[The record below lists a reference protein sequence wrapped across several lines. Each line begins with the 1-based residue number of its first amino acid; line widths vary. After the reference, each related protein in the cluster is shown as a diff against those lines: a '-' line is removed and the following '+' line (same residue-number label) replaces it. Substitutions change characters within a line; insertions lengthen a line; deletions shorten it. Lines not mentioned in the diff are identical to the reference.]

1 MDPTTSPTYNL
12 LDEPWIQVV
21 TEDGATAEV
30 SLTDVLKNAGRYRAL
45 ASDLATMNFAVLRV
59 LLAVLYRAW
68 DDARWRNV
76 DDALDHWDE
85 KWTAASLWDDDVER
99 YLDTVRGRFDL
110 RHPET
115 PFMQVAD
122 LHTAKGYHKPVS
134 LMIPDVGGMFSLRTD
149 VTRISAAEAARSLI
163 HCSAYDYAG
172 TKTGAVGDTRVNNGP
187 GYTKGVAVCG
197 RYGGTVIHGDSLRE
211 TLLLNYVPHRESAG
225 TDDLPV
231 WEMPPLTSAARPGV
245 LSPGPV
251 ELLTWPQRRIRLFW
265 STTDSTDVAAPTV
278 DGVLVCNGD
287 PVDSTMIH
295 GSEMMTPWRF
305 SDPQKNETKALR
317 YVPQTLDKGRA
328 MWRSLGGILPN
339 ADVATVDQKYA
350 EGAPAAEPARTVEW
364 LARLVVDEVIPRDR
378 IVRVEMVSPVYGNSQ
393 SSFSDVLNDSLT
405 VRSPLLGIEGE
416 ALRAVVRTAVDR
428 TEGVAWE
435 LTKFSCDIRT
445 AAGGG
450 RQGGGDG
457 VRTAAG
463 GGRQRGVDDVRLRF
477 FDTVDAPFRRWL
489 ADIGDGDDTPATG
502 DTGDGEVGAAALAE
516 GGGRLRS
523 IAWDLADEIVRAQGP
538 QVWAGRPGPDG
549 TGVISAAVAQNR
561 LSRALRTILG
571 DPVRTTAT
579 ADTGSAATPETHSE
593 RKTDDEDIDA

>member
-1 MDPTTSPTYNL
+1 M
-12 LDEPWIQVV
+12 
-21 TEDGATAEV
+21 
-30 SLTDVLKNAGRYRAL
+30 
-45 ASDLATMNFAVLRV
+45 
-59 LLAVLYRAW
+59 
-68 DDARWRNV
+68 ARQ
-76 DDALDHWDE
+76 A
-85 KWTAASLWDDDVER
+85 
-99 YLDTVRGRFDL
+99 RGR
-110 RHPET
+110 RGH
-115 PFMQVAD
+115 
-122 LHTAKGYHKPVS
+122 
-134 LMIPDVGGMFSLRTD
+134 
-149 VTRISAAEAARSLI
+149 
-163 HCSAYDYAG
+163 
-172 TKTGAVGDTRVNNGP
+172 
-187 GYTKGVAVCG
+187 
-197 RYGGTVIHGDSLRE
+197 
-211 TLLLNYVPHRESAG
+211 
-225 TDDLPV
+225 
-231 WEMPPLTSAARPGV
+231 
-245 LSPGPV
+245 
-251 ELLTWPQRRIRLFW
+251 
-265 STTDSTDVAAPTV
+265 
-278 DGVLVCNGD
+278 
-287 PVDSTMIH
+287 
-295 GSEMMTPWRF
+295 
-305 SDPQKNETKALR
+305 
-317 YVPQTLDKGRA
+317 
-328 MWRSLGGILPN
+328 
-339 ADVATVDQKYA
+339 
-350 EGAPAAEPARTVEW
+350 
-364 LARLVVDEVIPRDR
+364 PRDR

-450 RQGGGDG
+450 RQGGGD
-457 VRTAAG
+457 
-463 GGRQRGVDDVRLRF
+463 DVRLRF

-516 GGGRLRS
+516 WGGRLRS